1 MPRRHAAFPALASL
15 IVSLGLATA
24 YSHAAPLGYVE
35 PRASRDIATSPWGI
49 QAGSDERLDL
59 LDRAGGIGVKWTRL
73 LLNWNRIESQKG
85 RYDFRDAE
93 AMIEASLRA
102 GVQPFLCVT
111 GGNKLYSEAIPNPD
125 PNWRLIYGVK
135 PAPPILDETATR
147 AWLAFVEA
155 ALEKFGDRVSHWEIW
170 NEPNHYAYWGAK
182 PNASDY
188 GRLVRVT
195 SEVIRQRLPSARII
209 AGSLAGIDAKF
220 IAGFLAEDTARLV
233 DIVSFHNY
241 ANLPEARIALADETW
256 AALNAHKPGLEL
268 WQGECGYGSASST
281 KDFRGTSPWGEI
293 AQAKWLL
300 RQAFIDTFYMRASLS
315 NYFKLFDGG
324 DRSARQARPEL
335 RPVDRILG
343 FPAEPT
349 GRRVRGVG
357 VNEKCLLSNPD
368 LQPKPGYY
376 AYRNLCAVIDGR
388 YAPIPVAERPTVSVR
403 TEGQFRGIA
412 HDDAYPSVPLT
423 AAYRRA
429 DGAVIV
435 AYWLPWQPQEYTPR
449 PATVDL
455 TVRGRHY
462 AEPVLINLLDG
473 SVHAVSSR
481 HSGTDTVF
489 TGVPLLD
496 FPLVLAERSSITLGS
511 APSAPID
518 EAVPRL

>member
-1 MPRRHAAFPALASL
+1 MSRRLVRFAVLSLSLTALC
-15 IVSLGLATA
+15 LAVTA
-24 YSHAAPLGYVE
+24 GRAAPLGYVE
-35 PRASRDIATSPWGI
+35 PRVSRDIAASPWGI
-49 QAGSDERLDL
+49 QAGDDERLDL

-73 LLNWNRIESQKG
+73 LLNWNRIESTKG

-93 AMIEASLRA
+93 AMVEASLRA
-102 GVQPFLCVT
+102 GVQPFLCLT

-155 ALEKFGDRVSHWEIW
+155 ALAKFGRQVTHWEIW

-195 SEVIRQRLPSARII
+195 STVIRQHLPQAKII

-220 IAGFLAEDTARLV
+220 IAGFLAEDDTRQV

-335 RPVDRILG
+335 KPVDLILG

-376 AYRNLCAVIDGR
+376 AYRNLCAVLDGR
-388 YAPIPVAERPTVSVR
+388 YEPVPVADRPTVRIKS
-403 TEGQFRGIA
+403 EGQFRGIA

-429 DGAVIV
+429 DGEVIV

-455 TVRGRHY
+455 TVRGRHFKE
-462 AEPVLINLLDG
+462 AVLINLLDG
-473 SVHAVSSR
+473 SVHAVASQR
-481 HSGTDTVF
+481 SGSDTVL

-496 FPLVLAERSSITLGS
+496 FPLVIAERSGLTLVP
-511 APSAPID
+511 APTAPID